1 MATKVK
7 GITIELSADA
17 SGIET
22 ALKNVNKELSSTQ
35 KQLSSV
41 NKSLKLDPG
50 NTELLEQKQKTLAK
64 AIEQTT
70 KKIEALKSAQANL
83 KESGAGAGNSQ
94 YDALTREISDTT
106 VKLGQLKTEQQQTGQ
121 ALASAQA
128 QSSAFAQGLQTVGNA
143 ASVVAEKTRMVS
155 AAAAAALGSMV
166 ALTVSSAKTA
176 DEWLTLAQQTGL
188 STDAIQKFAYAA
200 EGIDVPLPQITQ
212 SITQLKRHLDDT
224 SGIWDQ
230 IGVKVKDQS
239 GQFRNIEDIF
249 NDTVK
254 ALGNIENETERD
266 TVAMKLFGKS
276 ANELAGLI
284 DDGGK
289 KFRQLG
295 QEAEN
300 IGGIVSQEDLEKLGA
315 LNDQL
320 EQMKMQMKFA
330 AMQAAVPILAA
341 LLPIIQSIAEGCKKL
356 ASIISALPAPVVKI
370 LAIILLLVAA
380 LSPVA
385 MGISMVTTALSGL
398 TTALPAVG
406 AAIGQLVSA
415 ATAAIAG
422 NPYVGVI
429 LAIIVALA
437 ALAAAIYLVVENWDE
452 FSAAGKSAFNALTQ
466 PAQNII
472 SVIKAVADGIINSMG
487 GIPGI
492 IEKVASAFSNL
503 TKSAQDVATKVST
516 AFQSLQDK
524 AFNIGSRV
532 MGAFANGIKSAINQV
547 TQAVQTLINTL
558 SNMWSSITSD
568 ASRAGQRTG
577 SAYADAYKRS
587 TSNISSPVTFS
598 SGGGGSMINSLS
610 KSISSAINGSSVG
623 GGGTSYAPVQVNVEL
638 VGSAKNIF
646 DTVRVQNNNLVTAT
660 GYHALG

>member
-22 ALKNVNKELSSTQ
+22 ALKDINKELSSTQ

-64 AIEQTT
+64 AVEETT

-106 VKLGQLKTEQQQTGQ
+106 VKLSQLKKEQSETSTE
-121 ALASAQA
+121 LSRAQA
-128 QSSAFAQGLQTVGNA
+128 SSSAFAQGLQTVGSA

-155 AAAAAALGSMV
+155 AAAAAALGAMA
-166 ALTVSSAKTA
+166 ALAYNSAQTA

-200 EGIDVPLPQITQ
+200 ERIDVPLPTITQ
-212 SITQLKRHLDDT
+212 SVTNLKKHLDDT

-230 IGVKVKDQS
+230 IGVKVRDQS
-239 GQFRNIEDIF
+239 GQYRNIEDIF
-249 NDTVK
+249 NDTVR

-289 KFRQLG
+289 KLRSLG

-300 IGGIVSQEDLEKLGA
+300 MGVIVSEEDLEKLGHF
-315 LNDQL
+315 NDLLDGMKAQL
-320 EQMKMQMKFA
+320 KGA
-330 AMQAAVPILAA
+330 AMQAAVPIMEAMIPIVEAVASAFQRLAKV
-341 LLPIIQSIAEGCKKL
+341 L
-356 ASIISALPAPVVKI
+356 SALPSPVVTI

-385 MGISMVTTALSGL
+385 MGISMVTSALSGL
-398 TTALPAVG
+398 TTVLPAVG

-437 ALAAAIYLVVENWDE
+437 ALAAAIYVVVTHWDE

-472 SVIKAVADGIINSMG
+472 SVIKAVADGIMNSLG

-492 IEKVASAFSNL
+492 IEKVASAFSSL
-503 TKSAQDVATKVST
+503 TQAAQNVAAKVST
-516 AFQSLQDK
+516 VFQSLQDK
-524 AFNIGSRV
+524 AFNIGSQV

-558 SNMWSSITSD
+558 SNMWSSITND

-587 TSNISSPVTFS
+587 TSTISSSPVTFNS
-598 SGGGGSMINSLS
+598 SGGSMINTLSTSLAS
-610 KSISSAINGSSVG
+610 VINSA
-623 GGGTSYAPVQVNVEL
+623 TPSYASSSPVQVNVEL

-646 DTVRVQNNNLVTAT
+646 DTVRVQNNRLVTAT